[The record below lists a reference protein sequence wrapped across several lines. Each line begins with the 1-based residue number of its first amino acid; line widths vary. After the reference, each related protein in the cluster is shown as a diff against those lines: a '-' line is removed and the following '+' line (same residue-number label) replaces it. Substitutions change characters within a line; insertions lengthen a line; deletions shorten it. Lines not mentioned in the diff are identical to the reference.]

1 MIKSI
6 VFFILL
12 GALSGCVEK
21 FSPSEYLALGN
32 HYDVV
37 IERDHLGVPHIM
49 GERDIDA
56 AFGFAYAQSEDNWQI
71 IHDSVAFYR
80 GTNAAEKGKDAAIMD
95 FLIKWLGIWETIE
108 SDYEAKLSAP
118 TREYVDA
125 FADGINYYAA
135 LHPEQTNRNIFPIT
149 GKDVVAGYMLR
160 HLLFYGFDSV
170 LTEILGE
177 QRQHSISRGPKS
189 AVAFKVTQPQGVT
202 MNNVPVGSNAFSV
215 SPTSVS
221 TGPPA

>member
-1 MIKSI
+1 MSNYRIMLAATLSL
-6 VFFILL
+6 F
-12 GALSGCVEK
+12 LSGCVEK
-21 FSPSEYLALGN
+21 FDAADYQQLADQ
-32 HYDVV
+32 YDVV

-108 SDYEAKLSAP
+108 SDYEAKLAP
-118 TREYVDA
+118 ATRAYVEA

-135 LHPEQTNRNIFPIT
+135 KHPEQTDQRHFPVN
-149 GKDVVAGYMLR
+149 GKDIVAGYMLR
-160 HLLFYGFDSV
+160 HLLFYGFDAAV
-170 LTEILGE
+170 MELFEE
-177 QRQHSISRGPKS
+177 QRKHPISLGPN
-189 AVAFKVTQPQGVT
+189 AVASDISK
-202 MNNVPVGSNAFSV
+202 AI
-215 SPTSVS
+215 
-221 TGPPA
+221 PASQVRTA